1 MRVLRSAFMASLLAL
16 AACAADQTDAPAPA
30 APEVVRGRAYAE
42 DTCAACHAIDRG
54 ATVSPN
60 PLAPPF
66 QAVADTPGMTR
77 IALAA
82 WIQSAHVNMPQLIV
96 DQDRT
101 DDLWAYL
108 STLKQ

>member
-1 MRVLRSAFMASLLAL
+1 MRMVRSALVASMLAL
-16 AACAADQTDAPAPA
+16 AACAADQTGGPVRAS
-30 APEVVRGRAYAE
+30 PEVMRGRAYAE

-54 ATVSPN
+54 VTVSPN

-66 QAVADTPGMTR
+66 QAVAGTPGMTR

-82 WIQSAHVNMPQLIV
+82 WIQSAHENMPQLIV
-96 DQDRT
+96 SQERT